1 MLPFVT
7 GTELGPG
14 GELGVAVEIRDHF
27 KQDYDQY
34 SFFSSF
40 LFLQL
45 LRLFQRVCDCHRDT
59 QAAAG
64 GRGGA
69 TY

>member
-1 MLPFVT
+1 ML
-7 GTELGPG
+7 
-14 GELGVAVEIRDHF
+14 
-27 KQDYDQY
+27 
-34 SFFSSF
+34 FFIVDVSVYVD
-40 LFLQL
+40 
-45 LRLFQRVCDCHRDT
+45 LRLFQRGCDCHRDT